1 MNIDNL
7 KRADIA
13 FILKEKKS
21 VTEIVL
27 NQMPVPAC
35 QYNIKSEPTCESA
48 LTTSV
53 DSLNSLFWRYCP
65 ELLHHYTIWNHP
77 SRDKHTHTHT
87 HTHTHSTYSQEGR
100 GAKPGRDR
108 LYALPFLLINEAQE
122 VIFRSGSLIPPKNTI
137 FTAAT
142 HTHKHPCN
150 TDVNKTIAD
159 VYPSKQKKTNTF
171 I

>member
-1 MNIDNL
+1 
-7 KRADIA
+7 
-13 FILKEKKS
+13 
-21 VTEIVL
+21 
-27 NQMPVPAC
+27 MPVLAC

-53 DSLNSLFWRYCP
+53 DSLNSLLWRYCP
-65 ELLHHYTIWNHP
+65 ELLHYYTIWNHP
-77 SRDKHTHTHT
+77 SRDTHT

-122 VIFRSGSLIPPKNTI
+122 VIFRSGSLIPPKHTI
-137 FTAAT
+137 LTAAT
-142 HTHKHPCN
+142 HTQTSMYPCN

-159 VYPSKQKKTNTF
+159 VYLSKQKKTNTF